1 MRDVVLNISSDRE
14 EYGKFILT
22 SKKES
27 TSSIFIRTETYNT
40 EPKYKN
46 KNRYRRHSGNKWG
59 NLNINLGKAVP
70 EVYSV
75 FVTVV
80 TEWRAASP
88 GRLSC

>member
-1 MRDVVLNISSDRE
+1 MRDLVLNISFDRE

-46 KNRYRRHSGNKWG
+46 QNRYRRHSGNEWG
-59 NLNINLGKAVP
+59 NLNINLGKAMR
-70 EVYSV
+70 EVHSV

-80 TEWRAASP
+80 TEWTAASP